1 MPIYLYKYKLKDGKK
16 RSGELT
22 ADSTEEV
29 RKKLNRTNIVTE
41 SISIKEKTKM
51 NAEINMPTFEV
62 VTPADVAIFT
72 RQFSVLLDASV
83 ELTRSFDILAREIEK
98 KKFKTILMDVK
109 ERIEGGTPIAQALGA
124 YPKHFDSLYV
134 NMVASGEQSS
144 NLPQVFAR
152 LADYMEKTEYIKH
165 KVKSAMTY
173 PVIVSIAAV
182 AMVTFMLTSVVP
194 TFKDMFADMGGKLPA
209 PTLLLFN
216 ASEFMK
222 HNFIFIILIV
232 AAIIIT
238 HNIMKKKVD
247 KYNWFLAFL
256 ALKIPVAGNITIKNA
271 MARFSRTLSTLMDS
285 GLDLPEALKISS
297 KTTGNRL
304 YEEAIMEAREAVMG
318 GQSLTMPLKEA
329 KIFPGMMLQMIDA
342 GQEAGKTGELL
353 TKVADFYE
361 SEVDVAVDGL
371 MAALEPIIMLVL
383 GGVVGFIVIA
393 MFAPILSMSALA

>member
-22 ADSTEEV
+22 ADNPEEV
-29 RKKLNRTNIVTE
+29 RKKLNRTNIVPE
-41 SISIKEKTKM
+41 SVSIKEKSKF
-51 NAEINMPTFEV
+51 NAEINLPTIEII
-62 VTPADVAIFT
+62 TPADVAIFT

-83 ELTRSFDILAREIEK
+83 ELTRSFDILAKEIEK
-98 KKFKTILMDVK
+98 KKFKAILMDIK

-124 YPKHFDSLYV
+124 YPKHFDTLYV

-152 LADYMEKTEYIKH
+152 LADYMEKSEEIKH

-173 PVIVSIAAV
+173 PVIVGIAAV
-182 AMVTFMLTSVVP
+182 AMVTFMLTSVIP
-194 TFKDMFADMGGKLPA
+194 TFKEMFEDMGGKLPP
-209 PTLLLFN
+209 PTLFLFN
-216 ASEFMK
+216 ASDWTK
-222 HNFIFIILIV
+222 HNFVFIILIV
-232 AAIIIT
+232 AALIT
-238 HNIMKKKVD
+238 AHIVMKKKVD
-247 KYNWFLAFL
+247 KYDWFLNFL
-256 ALKIPVAGNITIKNA
+256 ALKIPVAGNITIKTA

-361 SEVDVAVDGL
+361 SEVDVAVEGL
-371 MAALEPIIMLVL
+371 MSALEPIIMLVL
-383 GGVVGFIVIA
+383 GSVLGFIVIA
-393 MFAPILSMSALA
+393 MFAPILTMATLA